1 MRERIVLYAL
11 KEILSRIFPECIPQK
26 LANTCIYE
34 IRRFVRFLSEECA
47 SDTGILSARV
57 ENFYGSIKREISLKK
72 LKLKRKSR
80 KLIIAL
86 I

>member
-1 MRERIVLYAL
+1 MRDRIVLYAL

-26 LANTCIYE
+26 LANTCIYG
-34 IRRFVRFLSEECA
+34 IRIFVRFLSEEYA
-47 SDTGILSARV
+47 SDTGIIRAII
-57 ENFYGSIKREISLKK
+57 ENLYGSLERKILLKK

-80 KLIIAL
+80 KLIAL